1 MHLDERQVQRVLHGE
16 LAGAEDEAARAH
28 LATCASCKEQVA
40 AAEREEN
47 EIHALL
53 GTLDHEPPRIHARA
67 FTTAHAAH
75 VAHAARSSRAAW
87 RRRAAGLLVALGAAG
102 TAYALPGSP
111 LPAWVDAVVE
121 RLGSL
126 ADSSARRP
134 ATSAPAATE
143 PAPGPRQATTESRSG
158 IAVDPGSSLLILF
171 ARAQGEGHV
180 EIVLSDGSAVEVLAP
195 PAAASFTSDVNLL
208 RIDNAGTAARFRI
221 EVPRAAPRVEIR
233 VAGKRIFLKEGPRIT
248 AEPAA
253 TRGSYVLPLAP

>member
-1 MHLDERQVQRVLHGE
+1 MTHLDEEQVQRVLHGE
-16 LAGAEDEAARAH
+16 LAGTEDEGSRAH
-28 LATCASCKEQVA
+28 LASCATCRERVA

-53 GTLDHEPPRIHARA
+53 GSLDHEPPPIHARA
-67 FTTAHAAH
+67 FTAAA
-75 VAHAARSSRAAW
+75 AHAARSSRAAW

-102 TAYALPGSP
+102 AAYALPGSP
-111 LPAWVDAVVE
+111 VPGWVDSVVE

-134 ATSAPAATE
+134 AAPAPAATE
-143 PAPGPRQATTESRSG
+143 PGLGPQEATTESRSG

-171 ARAQGEGHV
+171 TRAQDEGQV
-180 EIVLSDGSAVEVLAP
+180 EVVLSDGVLVQVLAP
-195 PAAASFTSDVNLL
+195 AAAASFTSDVNLL
-208 RIDNAGTAARFRI
+208 RIENAGTAAQFRI
-221 EVPRAAPRVEIR
+221 EIPRAAPRVEIR

-253 TRGSYVLPLAP
+253 ARGSYVLPLAP